1 MKPRPDP
8 AAGHAGAAL
17 AGLFGLLLGVAL
29 LKLGNPVILDPLIET
44 PGNLA
49 EWRAFAWPV
58 RFGHLGLALVLVAA
72 VPLLRWPAGVP
83 RWWPGALAFW
93 LGWQV
98 LAALAT
104 GWPMATRLV
113 LPHFLACGVCFAVG
127 LAALAR
133 VPETRVF
140 FLCLAAALAGVIAL
154 GFEQH
159 FGGLAATRRMMIEQS
174 GGQLPP
180 EMLAR
185 LERGRI
191 FSTLVYPNALAGA
204 LLLLLPVAL
213 VTAWRM
219 LESRGPR
226 LAGAAAGTLGLAGLA
241 CLVWS
246 GSKAGWLLALGL
258 GALAGWRVPV
268 ARRWRVAAL
277 VVALVAGL
285 AFFVVRYRERLADP
299 TSVVARLEYWRAAA
313 RAAAA
318 RPLFGLG
325 PGGFKDFFARTK
337 PAEAEMARLAHNDF
351 LQQASDS
358 GLPGAL
364 AYAVFVAGGLAWLAR
379 RAWRDGDLRQRAVWL
394 GLLGWFA
401 QGLVEFGLYLPATA
415 WTAFALFGWL
425 AGTAAAGGERK
436 SWAAK

>member
-8 AAGHAGAAL
+8 VAGGAGAAL
-17 AGLFGLLLGVAL
+17 AGLFGVLLAVAL
-29 LKLGNPVILDPLIET
+29 FKLGNPVILDPLVT
-44 PGNLA
+44 APKNL
-49 EWRAFAWPV
+49 EELRAFAWPV
-58 RFGHLGLALVLVAA
+58 RLGYFGLAVVLLAA
-72 VPLLRWPAGVP
+72 LPLLRRPTGVP
-83 RWWPGALAFW
+83 RWWPGALAAW
-93 LGWQV
+93 LAWQAV
-98 LAALAT
+98 AAMTTAS
-104 GWPMATRLV
+104 PSATRLV
-113 LPHFLACGVCFAVG
+113 VPHLLACGACFAVG

-133 VPETRVF
+133 VPEPRVF

-159 FGGLAATRRMMIEQS
+159 FGGLAATRKMMLEQ
-174 GGQLPP
+174 GGGHLPP

-213 VTAWRM
+213 VTAWQM
-219 LESRGPR
+219 LEPRGR
-226 LAGAAAGTLGLAGLA
+226 RVAGVAAGVLGLAGLA

-258 GALAGWRVPV
+258 GGLAGWRLPV
-268 ARRWRVAAL
+268 ARRWRVAVLAA
-277 VVALVAGL
+277 ALVAGL
-285 AFFVVRYRERLADP
+285 GFFVVRYRERLADP
-299 TSVVARLEYWRAAA
+299 TSVVARFEYWRAAA
-313 RAAAA
+313 RAAAEN
-318 RPLFGLG
+318 PWLGLG
-325 PGGFKDFFARTK
+325 PGGFKDYFAQTK
-337 PAEAEMARLAHNDF
+337 PAGAEMARLAHNDL

-364 AYAVFVAGGLAWLAR
+364 AYAVFVIGGLAWLAP

-425 AGTAAAGGERK
+425 GGTVAARGERK
-436 SWAAK
+436 M